1 MQFALNARLVGAI
14 LLATAATAQAAVD
27 VYSQPPGT
35 TYGDV
40 SAIRND
46 PADPGFNWT
55 VDSDEQAW
63 VYFAVAGSVSFNR
76 ITWYGSAADGDF
88 AVALFPATC
97 FSCGLSPVGGS
108 GSSANNL
115 LPHNSAYTPASVS
128 KALLPSG
135 MTAYS
140 IDLPATLT
148 LGGSPAYG
156 LTVVNNFSA
165 LPFLWASSGTGSGT
179 HIHYIIG
186 QAMVLPSPGNLAF
199 TLTNTSPVPEPMSAG
214 LLALGLG
221 LIGKT
226 AHRRLRA
233 RRLD

>member
-1 MQFALNARLVGAI
+1 MKLALCSTLACAI
-14 LLATAATAQAAVD
+14 FMSAAAHVQAAVD

-35 TYGDV
+35 TYADV

-63 VYFAVAGSVSFNR
+63 AYFSVAGAVSFNR

-97 FSCGLSPVGGS
+97 FSCGLGPVSTGGGS
-108 GSSANNL
+108 VNNL
-115 LPHNSAYTPASVS
+115 LPGNTAYPPASVS
-128 KALLPSG
+128 KTVLPSG

-140 IDLPATLT
+140 IDLPTTLT
-148 LGGSPAYG
+148 IGGSPAYG
-156 LTVVNNFSA
+156 LTVVNNYSA
-165 LPFLWASSGTGSGT
+165 ATFLWASSGTGSGT

-186 QAMVLPSPGNLAF
+186 QAVVLPSPGNLAF
-199 TLTNTSPVPEPMSAG
+199 TLSNTAAVPEVSTAW
-214 LLALGLG
+214 LLALGLVLVSASRG
-221 LIGKT
+221 LAG
-226 AHRRLRA
+226 RRVA
-233 RRLD
+233 